1 MFTRSVSGWMRGE
14 GQDMREH
21 GNCGSGEVHAMRW
34 WPVRRWRC
42 WSGRDTDVASR
53 QFWCHTHGTSHP
65 RMLWTLQR
73 HGQSRDMWTLQR
85 HGQSRDMWTLQ
96 EKMRPIPN
104 TRACTQSLR
113 ATSYRRV
120 SVCKVWA
127 YRDHGIYN
135 NRDYNRRHPGLELT
149 ILRWKDKN
157 YLISAECIQKG
168 FGILTKI
175 KHEHIPSPC

>member
-1 MFTRSVSGWMRGE
+1 MFTRNASGWMKGE
-14 GQDMREH
+14 GQDVREH

-42 WSGRDTDVASR
+42 WSGRDTDAASR

-85 HGQSRDMWTLQ
+85 HDQSRDMWTLQ

-104 TRACTQSLR
+104 TRACTQSSPLLASHVTYR
-113 ATSYRRV
+113 GFSSY
-120 SVCKVWA
+120 SV
-127 YRDHGIYN
+127 
-135 NRDYNRRHPGLELT
+135 GLPRQYKITETT
-149 ILRWKDKN
+149 ID
-157 YLISAECIQKG
+157 A
-168 FGILTKI
+168 ILV
-175 KHEHIPSPC
+175 CN